1 MLLNKKNKKTILLI
15 AALVLA
21 CLIIKYSTAAVRFF
35 VHAIDACFA
44 LILGGAIAYILNI
57 VMKKYESI
65 YFPKSQRKLVKKT
78 KRAVC
83 IILSLLSVLAII
95 VGIVIIVIP
104 ELYKCIELLSDAIP
118 RSVDTV
124 KSWVN
129 ENISADYIRK
139 KVNSFEFSWK
149 SLEPALLGFWQV
161 NSSEILNSVISV
173 TSSIAGTV
181 TDIVIAVIFAVYILF
196 NKEKLTKQFNK
207 VIKAYGKPE
216 SNKRL
221 ISYIKIANKTF
232 SSFII
237 GQCTDAVILGCLCF
251 AGMVIL
257 RFPYA
262 GVTAAVVGLTALI
275 PIVGAFIGAFIGAF
289 LIFTISPIK
298 AVMFIIFLIILQQCE
313 QAFIYPKIV
322 GKSTGLPG
330 MWVLAGITVGGG
342 LFGIVGM
349 LIGVPITATF
359 YKILQQSVNARIKE
373 KKIVKALEA
382 NKELGDT
389 IIIKKD

>member
-1 MLLNKKNKKTILLI
+1 MLINKKNKKTILLI
-15 AALVLA
+15 TALVLA
-21 CLIIKYSTAAVRFF
+21 CLVIKYSTVAVRFF
-35 VHAIDACFA
+35 IHVIDACFA
-44 LILGGAIAYILNI
+44 LILGVAIAYILNI

-65 YFPKSQRKLVKKT
+65 YFPKSQRKIVKKT
-78 KRAVC
+78 KRSVC
-83 IILSLLSVLAII
+83 IILSLLTVLVII
-95 VGIVIIVIP
+95 VGIVMIVIP
-104 ELYKCIELLSDAIP
+104 ELYKCIELLSDAVP

-129 ENISADYIRK
+129 ENISAEYIK
-139 KVNSFEFSWK
+139 NKVNSIEFSWK
-149 SLEPALLGFWQV
+149 SLEPALLGYFQV
-161 NSSEILNSVISV
+161 NTAEILNSVISV
-173 TSSIAGTV
+173 TSSIAGTI

-196 NKEKLTKQFNK
+196 NKEKLLNQFNK
-207 VIKAYGKPE
+207 IIKAYGKPE
-216 SNKRL
+216 RSKKL
-221 ISYIKIANKTF
+221 ISYLKIANKTF

-313 QAFIYPKIV
+313 QAFIYPKVV

>member
-1 MLLNKKNKKTILLI
+1 MLINKKNKKTILLI

-21 CLIIKYSTAAVRFF
+21 CLVIKYSTVAVQFI

-57 VMKKYESI
+57 IMKKYESI

-196 NKEKLTKQFNK
+196 NKENLTKQFNK

-216 SNKRL
+216 RNKRL
-221 ISYIKIANKTF
+221 ISYLKIANKTF
-232 SSFII
+232 SNFII
-237 GQCTDAVILGCLCF
+237 GQCTDAAILGCLCF

>member
-1 MLLNKKNKKTILLI
+1 MLINKKSKKTILII
-15 AALVLA
+15 AALILA
-21 CLIIKYSTAAVRFF
+21 CLVIKYSTVAVRFL
-35 VHAIDACFA
+35 VHIIDACFA
-44 LILGGAIAYILNI
+44 LILGGIIAYILNI
-57 VMKKYESI
+57 IMKKYESI
-65 YFPKSQRKLVKKT
+65 YFPKSQRKFVKKS

-83 IILSLLSVLAII
+83 IILSLLTVLVIV

-104 ELYKCIELLSDAIP
+104 ELYKCFEILSDTVPQFVDAI
-118 RSVDTV
+118 

-129 ENISADYIRK
+129 ENITADFIRD
-139 KVNSFEFSWK
+139 KVNSIDFSWK
-149 SLEPALLGFWQV
+149 SLEPALLGFLKV

-173 TSSIAGTV
+173 TSSIAGTIA
-181 TDIVIAVIFAVYILF
+181 DIVIAVIFAVYILF
-196 NKEKLTKQFNK
+196 NKEKLLKQFNK
-207 VIKAYGKPE
+207 IITAYGKPDR
-216 SNKRL
+216 NKKL
-221 ISYIKIANKTF
+221 INYLKITNKTF
-232 SSFII
+232 SRFII
-237 GQCTDAVILGCLCF
+237 GQCTDALILGCLCF

-289 LIFTISPIK
+289 LIFTVSPFK
-298 AVMFIIFLIILQQCE
+298 AIMFIVFLIILQQCE

-349 LIGVPITATF
+349 LIGVPITATV
-359 YKILQQSVNARIKE
+359 YKILQQSVNSRIKE
-373 KKIVKALEA
+373 KKIVKALET

-389 IIIKKD
+389 IIIKK